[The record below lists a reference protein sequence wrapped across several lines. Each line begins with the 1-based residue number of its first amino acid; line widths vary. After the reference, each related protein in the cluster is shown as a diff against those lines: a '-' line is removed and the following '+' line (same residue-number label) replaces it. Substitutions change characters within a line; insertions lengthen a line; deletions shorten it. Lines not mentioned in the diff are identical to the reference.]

1 MSIIQHAGTLVH
13 VHRACLGSCA
23 QVIAALTAAGT
34 PNTIEAPDIL
44 SGTPLLM
51 LNTDLYGAYESQQN
65 VSAANGPE
73 PAAG

>member
-1 MSIIQHAGTLVH
+1 ML
-13 VHRACLGSCA
+13 LCA
-23 QVIAALTAAGT
+23 QVIAALTAAAN
-34 PNTIEAPDIL
+34 PSTIEAPDIL

-51 LNTDLYGAYESQQN
+51 LNTDLYSAYESQQN

>member
-1 MSIIQHAGTLVH
+1 MQECWCTPISKPRLM
-13 VHRACLGSCA
+13 CA
-23 QVIAALTAAGT
+23 QVIAALTAAGD
-34 PNTIEAPDIL
+34 PNTIEAPGIL

-65 VSAANGPE
+65 VSAADGPE

>member
-1 MSIIQHAGTLVH
+1 MVRSELIHCLQ
-13 VHRACLGSCA
+13 ACPGLGSCV
-23 QVIAALTAAGT
+23 QVIAALTAAGDL
-34 PNTIEAPDIL
+34 NAIEAPNIL

-51 LNTDLYGAYESQQN
+51 LNTDLYGAYESQQD